1 MRQCDWSGFGTS
13 GAAVD
18 GSTRI
23 QGYRELFFSY
33 FLVAA
38 QLEDECDAMEVGIAT
53 LANAVDAGGP
63 KGKEKQSGD
72 WTKLEDFADVG
83 FIRFSAV

>member
-1 MRQCDWSGFGTS
+1 MGGR
-13 GAAVD
+13 
-18 GSTRI
+18 
-23 QGYRELFFSY
+23 
-33 FLVAA
+33 
-38 QLEDECDAMEVGIAT
+38 IAT